1 MCAIFAWLV
10 LSRKKQTSQR
20 LTVKEVKEQINGN
33 IPTGSSRAAVE
44 SYLDSRS
51 IPHSY
56 VPGSGL
62 TNERNVEVALI
73 RGTSESV
80 LVRGDIQV
88 RFQFDDSGRLADYAV
103 KEIFT
108 GP

>member
-1 MCAIFAWLV
+1 M
-10 LSRKKQTSQR
+10 SQR
-20 LTVKEVKEQINGN
+20 LTVKEVQQQIDQS
-33 IPTGSSRAAVE
+33 IRIGSTRETVE

-56 VPGSGL
+56 LAASGQ
-62 TNERNVEVALI
+62 TNERNVELALI
-73 RGTSESV
+73 RGTSQSG

-88 RFQFDDSGRLADYAV
+88 RFHFDDSGRLTDYQV